1 MKHLVLPLV
10 ILGGA
15 LSGVLALAQTRTPN
29 QAPSFALLSLTGRD
43 SFDRYCA
50 TCHGVSGKGDGPVG
64 ASLKARPADLTTLA
78 RRSGGAFPRAEVL
91 AFIDGTGRQ
100 IPAHGP
106 TEMPLWGGIFRWLDS
121 EARTKVRL
129 NNLVAYVESLQ
140 VHEAAVSLPPALN
153 GEELFRTYCAN
164 CHGRDGRGDGVMA
177 GQLRRDP
184 PDLTTFAM
192 RNRGAFPADRLR
204 RIIDGLEVAAHGNRT
219 MPVWGDVFSRQPGG
233 GRDTAAARID
243 ALVRYIQSIQERPA
257 E

>member
-1 MKHLVLPLV
+1 MTRLVLPIV

-15 LSGVLALAQTRTPN
+15 LSGVLAFAQTRQPD
-29 QAPSFALLSLTGRD
+29 QAPSFALVSLTGRD

-50 TCHGVSGKGDGPVG
+50 TCHGASGKGDGPVG

-78 RRSGGAFPRAEVL
+78 RRRGGTFPRAEVL
-91 AFIDGTGRQ
+91 AFIDGTGRE

-140 VHEAAVSLPPALN
+140 VHEAATAPPPALN
-153 GEELFRTYCAN
+153 GEEVFRTFCAN

-204 RIIDGLEVAAHGNRT
+204 RIIDGLEIAAHGNRT

-233 GRDTAAARID
+233 GRDAAAARVD